1 MENKD
6 ITPQNLFIN
15 REISWLEF
23 NKRVLYQALDESTP
37 LLERLGFLSIYGSN
51 LDEFF
56 MVRIGSLSDQMVAI
70 PNKIDDKTG
79 QNAQEQINAVWKW
92 LISHEKEVEK
102 TIKKVLSRLSQIGI
116 TILQMDSLQKVDEL
130 LTRDY
135 FNKELKPLLSAQ
147 IIDPH
152 HPFPFLKNKQSYV
165 MAKLEDRNKKIRY
178 GIVHTENLPEF
189 VNYSINQKE
198 RVVITCDLITHHL
211 ASIFKKYTIKEAITL
226 RVTRNADIE
235 IAAEMM
241 DDHEDFLNIMEKVL
255 RKRKRLGIVRVQ
267 LSNSVSGEFSDYL
280 KKVLNLQ
287 KDVIIVNNYPLDLD
301 FGFGLKR
308 TFKDK
313 HPEAIYP
320 AVSPVNSIDFAN
332 QSGLDYLKNNDLL
345 LHYPYQSSQ
354 PFIQLIYE
362 AANNP
367 HVVSIKITLYRLSS
381 PSRIANALAYA
392 AEKGKQVIAVM
403 ELRARFDEQSNIDYS
418 KLLEDAGCTIHYGLT
433 NYKIHSKVCL
443 ITMREK
449 NEIKYFTYVGTGNFN
464 ESTQEQYT
472 DLAYLTSDTMVGE
485 DANLLFDALS
495 VNELVEGNDTLW
507 IAPLSFRSEMIKE
520 IDQEIEY
527 HKANGNGNI
536 EFKLNSM
543 NDVLVMNKLIEASQ
557 QGVKVFLLIRGI
569 CCLLPGVKGQ
579 TDNIVVKSIV
589 GRHLEHSRIFKFG
602 DGGRARI
609 FIGSGDFLNRNT
621 QRRVEAFI
629 QIKQP
634 DLKIR
639 VNHILS
645 VEKDEK
651 SIGWIMQSD
660 GSYVNQNDATMK
672 HSQDLLR
679 KYFSIEEVQPVEGEE
694 VKESLWQ
701 RLKKR
706 LFA

>member
-1 MENKD
+1 M
-6 ITPQNLFIN
+6 FIN

-37 LLERLGFLSIYGSN
+37 LLERLGFVSIYGSN

-56 MVRIGSLSDQMVAI
+56 MVRIGSLSDQMIAI
-70 PNKIDDKTG
+70 PDKIDDKTG
-79 QNAQEQINAVWKW
+79 QNAQQQIAEVWKW
-92 LISHEKEVEK
+92 LNSHEKEVEK
-102 TIKKVLSRLSQIGI
+102 AIKKVLNKLPQIGI
-116 TILQMDSLQKVDEL
+116 NILQTDNLDKVDEL

-135 FNKELKPLLSAQ
+135 FNKDIKPLLSAQ

-165 MAKLEDRNKKIRY
+165 MAQLEDRNKKIRY
-178 GIVHTENLPEF
+178 GIVHTENLPKF
-189 VNYSINQKE
+189 INYSINQEE
-198 RVVITCDLITHHL
+198 RVVITNDLITHHL
-211 ASIFKKYTIKEAITL
+211 SGIFKKYTVKEAIAL
-226 RVTRNADIE
+226 RVTRNADID
-235 IAAEMM
+235 IATEMM
-241 DDHEDFLNIMEKVL
+241 DEHEDFLNIMEKVL

-267 LSNSVSGEFSDYL
+267 LSHSISNEFSDYL

-287 KDVIIVNNYPLDLD
+287 QDVLVVNNYPLDLD

-308 TFKDK
+308 VFKEK
-313 HPEAIYP
+313 HPNDIYP
-320 AVSPVNSIDFAN
+320 PVTPVNSIDFAN
-332 QSGLDYLKNNDLL
+332 NSGLDYLSSKDLL

-367 HVVSIKITLYRLSS
+367 HVVSIKITLYRLSN
-381 PSRIANALAYA
+381 PSRIASALAYA

-433 NYKIHSKVCL
+433 DYKVHSKVCL

-449 NEIKYFTYVGTGNFN
+449 NKIKYFTYVGTGNFN
-464 ESTQEQYT
+464 ENTQEQYT
-472 DLAYLTSDTMVGE
+472 DLAYITSDTAVGE
-485 DANLLFDALS
+485 DANMLFDALS

-507 IAPLSFRSEMIKE
+507 IAPLSFRTEIIKE
-520 IDQEIEY
+520 IDREIEY

-543 NDVLVMNKLIEASQ
+543 NDVLIMEKLVEASQ
-557 QGVKVFLLIRGI
+557 QGVKVFLIIRGI
-569 CCLLPGVKGQ
+569 CCLLPNIEGY
-579 TDNIVVKSIV
+579 TDNITVKSIV

-602 DGGRARI
+602 DGSRSRI

-634 DLKIR
+634 DLKVR
-639 VNHILS
+639 VNQILA
-645 VEKDEK
+645 VEKDDN
-651 SIGWIMQSD
+651 SIGWIMQND
-660 GSYVNQNDATMK
+660 GNYANQNGASMK
-672 HSQDLLR
+672 HSQDILR
-679 KYFSIEEVQPVEGEE
+679 TYFSIEETPSFETEK

-701 RLKKR
+701 RFKK
-706 LFA
+706 LLLD